1 MDVEEYSRGE
11 INGEEANVTSLIHW
25 CWSLLLTFESWMFVG
40 QMSVHDNMQCL
51 RDHEHKLMLYI
62 EKGDILHFWSWITF
76 Q

>member
-40 QMSVHDNMQCL
+40 EMSVHDKWGLAKEELDSEYFL
-51 RDHEHKLMLYI
+51 R
-62 EKGDILHFWSWITF
+62 
-76 Q
+76 